1 MKNFRPLCAFALWAL
16 ALLFTR
22 TAAST
27 ALPDGLNDEFT
38 TPRGTFTT
46 ELFSP
51 AHRSCAPTLSASPKA
66 LAKQKT

>member
-1 MKNFRPLCAFALWAL
+1 MKNFRPLCAFAPWAL

-27 ALPDGLNDEFT
+27 ALPDGLYDEFT

-46 ELFSP
+46 ELFF
-51 AHRSCAPTLSASPKA
+51 AHAPLMCATFVS
-66 LAKQKT
+66 LAEGTRET